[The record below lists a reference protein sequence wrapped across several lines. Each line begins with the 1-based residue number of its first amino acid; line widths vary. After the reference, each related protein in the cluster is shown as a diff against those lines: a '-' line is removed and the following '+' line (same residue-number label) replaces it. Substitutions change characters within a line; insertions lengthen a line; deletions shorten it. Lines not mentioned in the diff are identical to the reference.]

1 MRKEAIQMADNG
13 LEMSDYEIKTM
24 YLNAKNKG
32 KQAKILADLNACSVD
47 KIKTALR
54 RAGVDQHQLPRISK
68 NMKKEAENMED
79 GYIKITSMIA
89 EEASENEKIK
99 EFQKVKEENLQET
112 DKIEKANHKLLLENA
127 SLKEQLENA
136 KDEIDSLNA
145 LISDIKQ
152 CAVDDES
159 NEVDPI
165 YEKYNEL
172 ERAYNIIHEQYS
184 NLSDEYVK
192 LQQQEPSEAAQL
204 KIDIQ
209 DRDDY
214 IQLLKDTIVDMV
226 VKSR

>member
-24 YLNAKNKG
+24 YLNAKNKRE
-32 KQAKILADLNACSVD
+32 QAKILADLNACSVD
-47 KIKTALR
+47 EIKTALR

-127 SLKEQLENA
+127 SLKEQLE
-136 KDEIDSLNA
+136 KVA
-145 LISDIKQ
+145 LGRRWKENFCCHCIEFRRWRRRYAIRQKQ
-152 CAVDDES
+152 
-159 NEVDPI
+159 I
-165 YEKYNEL
+165 L
-172 ERAYNIIHEQYS
+172 
-184 NLSDEYVK
+184 LSRLTSTV
-192 LQQQEPSEAAQL
+192 
-204 KIDIQ
+204 IQ
-209 DRDDY
+209 NGPLFSGKRSG
-214 IQLLKDTIVDMV
+214 I
-226 VKSR
+226 